1 MAEEID
7 AGIDKQKILAE
18 IGAGAPLPGA
28 AGTAFPPPQ
37 ARAAPAADLPQA
49 ASPPPRPSSPGR
61 LARHR
66 RQIAAMVMVS
76 VSLLWFGV
84 GLATRGWAPFAVG
97 GAFLGLAILVGV
109 GTLLR
114 EFP

>member
-28 AGTAFPPPQ
+28 AGTAPPAP
-37 ARAAPAADLPQA
+37 AAPAADLPRP
-49 ASPPPRPSSPGR
+49 ASPPPRPPSPGR

-66 RQIAAMVMVS
+66 RQIAAMVMVA

-84 GLATRGWAPFAVG
+84 GLATHERAPFAVG

-109 GTLLR
+109 GALLR
-114 EFP
+114 EIP